1 MYGRIAYMNTVISD
15 QVSYYNNFHE
25 PRNLLLAIA
34 RWRCIME
41 GVGGGG
47 CYYLWT
53 GDNRRVVCR
62 VCVSSKCPLTTQ
74 SDIIDNRA

>member
-1 MYGRIAYMNTVISD
+1 MYGRIAYMSTVVSH

-47 CYYLWT
+47 
-53 GDNRRVVCR
+53 VVIFGL
-62 VCVSSKCPLTTQ
+62 VVTEEWCVGLCF
-74 SDIIDNRA
+74 